1 MFKKFQ
7 LIKAILVCFIF
18 FNKTLFSQSIEITS
32 FNENPLE
39 VSPLLGATL
48 NVNFNYSS
56 EVGSTGNHM
65 YIGLEVLDA
74 NNNFVSTVDGITL
87 QNQQAG
93 AEIQKS
99 VNFFVG
105 SSNQLSANLPNGNY
119 YQVKAT
125 LYKSGGWTENAWAGH
140 WNTPALIL
148 QDTSNY
154 QFSNNPISKGADISW
169 MTEMEANG
177 FAWKDNNGVTKQ
189 LMPLLKEY
197 DLDAVRLRVWVNPD
211 VSSANGWCDI
221 DDLVAK
227 AELAKATGLEIMI
240 CIHYSDWW
248 ADPGQQT
255 KPAAWTSFSVSQLET
270 AVYNHTTDI
279 LTALSAKGITPKW
292 VQIGNETNDGML
304 WNTGKA
310 STGGFANYA
319 KFLNAGTNAVKTFN
333 NTIKTILHLA
343 NGNNN
348 GLFRWNIDG
357 LLNNGM
363 VFNRFDIV
371 GMSLY
376 PDENNWISMVNDTY
390 NNMLDI
396 KSRYNKEVMMVEV
409 GFASNRPA
417 ISHQFLTYMIEKTKL
432 ANGLGV
438 FYWEPIAHKNWK
450 SYSKGAWDEDGS
462 PSIAMDAFIDQST
475 LNIDEITSE
484 KNKSYQVFPNP
495 SSDVL
500 QIISLNE
507 VLKSIQIY
515 DINGRLILE
524 KNSENLSESLKIN
537 QLSKGMY
544 ILKINNEKSIK
555 FIKN

>member
-1 MFKKFQ
+1 MKKSCQILILLSLIFQ
-7 LIKAILVCFIF
+7 NTF
-18 FNKTLFSQSIEITS
+18 FSQSIEINS

-48 NVNFNYSS
+48 TVNFKYSS
-56 EVGSTGNHM
+56 EVGSTGNHI
-65 YIGLEVLDA
+65 YIGLEVLDE
-74 NNNFVSTVDGITL
+74 NKNYVSTVDEITL

-93 AEIQKS
+93 DGIQKS
-99 VNFFVG
+99 VNLFVG
-105 SSNQLSANLPNGNY
+105 SSNKLSANLPNGHY
-119 YQVKAT
+119 YQVKAI
-125 LYKSGGWTENAWAGH
+125 LYKTNWMANAWAGY

-154 QFSNNPISKGADISW
+154 QFSNNSISKGADISW

-177 FAWKDNNGVTKQ
+177 FTWKDNNGVTKQ
-189 LMPLLKEY
+189 LLPLLKEY

-221 DDLVAK
+221 DDLIAK
-227 AELAKATGLEIMI
+227 AELAKAAGLEVMI

-255 KPAAWTSFSVSQLET
+255 KPEAWTNFSVSQLET

-279 LTALSAKGITPKW
+279 LNALSAKGITPKW

-310 STGGFANYA
+310 STGGFVNYA

-363 VFNRFDIV
+363 VFNRFDII

-396 KSRYNKEVMMVEV
+396 KSRYNKSVMMVEV

-462 PSIAMDAFIDQST
+462 PSIAMDAFMNQST
-475 LNIDEITSE
+475 LNINEITSD
-484 KNKSYQVFPNP
+484 KNKSYQIFPNP
-495 SSDVL
+495 GSDVL

-507 VLKSIQIY
+507 VLKSIQIF
-515 DINGRLILE
+515 DINGRLIFQ
-524 KNSENLSESLKIN
+524 KNSRNFTESLKIY

>member
-1 MFKKFQ
+1 MILLSLIFQ
-7 LIKAILVCFIF
+7 NTF
-18 FNKTLFSQSIEITS
+18 FSQSIEINS

-48 NVNFNYSS
+48 TVNFKYSS
-56 EVGSTGNHM
+56 EVGSTGNHI
-65 YIGLEVLDA
+65 YIGLEVLDE
-74 NNNFVSTVDGITL
+74 NKNYVSTVDEITL

-93 AEIQKS
+93 DGIQKS
-99 VNFFVG
+99 VNLFVG
-105 SSNQLSANLPNGNY
+105 SSNKLSANLPNGHY
-119 YQVKAT
+119 YQVKAI
-125 LYKSGGWTENAWAGH
+125 LYKTNWMANAWAGY

-154 QFSNNPISKGADISW
+154 QFSNNSISKGADISW

-177 FAWKDNNGVTKQ
+177 FTWKDNNGVTKQ
-189 LMPLLKEY
+189 LLPLLKEY

-221 DDLVAK
+221 DDLIAK
-227 AELAKATGLEIMI
+227 AELAKAAGLEVMI

-255 KPAAWTSFSVSQLET
+255 KPEAWTNFSVSQLET

-279 LTALSAKGITPKW
+279 LNALSAKGITPKW

-310 STGGFANYA
+310 FTGGFVNYA

-363 VFNRFDIV
+363 VFNRFDII

-396 KSRYNKEVMMVEV
+396 KSRYNKSVMMVEV

-462 PSIAMDAFIDQST
+462 PSIAMDAFMNQST
-475 LNIDEITSE
+475 LNINEITSD
-484 KNKSYQVFPNP
+484 KNKSYQIFPNP
-495 SSDVL
+495 GSDVL

-507 VLKSIQIY
+507 VLKSIQIF
-515 DINGRLILE
+515 DINGRLIFQ
-524 KNSENLSESLKIN
+524 KNSRNFTESLKIY

>member
-1 MFKKFQ
+1 MKKSCQILILLSLIFQ
-7 LIKAILVCFIF
+7 NTF
-18 FNKTLFSQSIEITS
+18 FSQSIEINS

-48 NVNFNYSS
+48 TVNFKYSS
-56 EVGSTGNHM
+56 EVGSTGNHI
-65 YIGLEVLDA
+65 YIGLEVLDE
-74 NNNFVSTVDGITL
+74 NKNYVSTVDEITL

-93 AEIQKS
+93 DGIQKS
-99 VNFFVG
+99 VNLFVG
-105 SSNQLSANLPNGNY
+105 SSNKLSANLPNGHY
-119 YQVKAT
+119 YQVKAI
-125 LYKSGGWTENAWAGH
+125 LYKTNWMANAWAGY

-154 QFSNNPISKGADISW
+154 QFSNNSISKGADISW

-177 FAWKDNNGVTKQ
+177 FTWKDNNGVTKQ
-189 LMPLLKEY
+189 LLPLLKEY

-221 DDLVAK
+221 DDLIAK
-227 AELAKATGLEIMI
+227 AELAKAAGLEVMI

-255 KPAAWTSFSVSQLET
+255 KPEAWTNFSVSQLET

-279 LTALSAKGITPKW
+279 LNALSAKGITPKW

-310 STGGFANYA
+310 FTGGFVNYA

-363 VFNRFDIV
+363 VFNRFDII

-396 KSRYNKEVMMVEV
+396 KSRYNKSVMMVEV

-462 PSIAMDAFIDQST
+462 PSIAMDAFMNQST
-475 LNIDEITSE
+475 LNINEITSD
-484 KNKSYQVFPNP
+484 KNKSYQIFPNP
-495 SSDVL
+495 GSDVL

-507 VLKSIQIY
+507 VLKSIQIF
-515 DINGRLILE
+515 DINGRLIFQ
-524 KNSENLSESLKIN
+524 KNSRNFTESLKIY

>member
-1 MFKKFQ
+1 MILLSLIFQ
-7 LIKAILVCFIF
+7 NTF
-18 FNKTLFSQSIEITS
+18 FSQSIEINS

-48 NVNFNYSS
+48 TVNFKYSS
-56 EVGSTGNHM
+56 EVGSTGNHI
-65 YIGLEVLDA
+65 YIGLEVLDE
-74 NNNFVSTVDGITL
+74 NKNYVSTVDEITL

-93 AEIQKS
+93 DGIQKS
-99 VNFFVG
+99 VNLFVG
-105 SSNQLSANLPNGNY
+105 SSNKLSANLPNGHY
-119 YQVKAT
+119 YQVKAI
-125 LYKSGGWTENAWAGH
+125 LYKTNWMANAWAGY

-154 QFSNNPISKGADISW
+154 QFSNNSISKGADISW

-177 FAWKDNNGVTKQ
+177 FTWKDNNGVTKQ
-189 LMPLLKEY
+189 LLPLLKEY

-221 DDLVAK
+221 DDLIAK
-227 AELAKATGLEIMI
+227 AELAKAAGLEVMI

-255 KPAAWTSFSVSQLET
+255 KPEAWTNFSVSQLET

-279 LTALSAKGITPKW
+279 LNALSAKGITPKW

-310 STGGFANYA
+310 STGGFVNYA

-363 VFNRFDIV
+363 VFNRFDII

-396 KSRYNKEVMMVEV
+396 KSRYNKSVMMVEV

-462 PSIAMDAFIDQST
+462 PSIAMDAFMNQST
-475 LNIDEITSE
+475 LNINEITSD
-484 KNKSYQVFPNP
+484 KNKSYQIFPNP
-495 SSDVL
+495 GSDVL

-507 VLKSIQIY
+507 VLKSIQIF
-515 DINGRLILE
+515 DINGRLIFQ
-524 KNSENLSESLKIN
+524 KNSRNFTESLKIY

>member
-1 MFKKFQ
+1 MKK
-7 LIKAILVCFIF
+7 LKKILFILTVF
-18 FNKTLFSQSIEITS
+18 IPNFLCAQSIEITS

-48 NVNFNYSS
+48 TVNFNYSS
-56 EVGSTGNHM
+56 EVGSTENHI

-74 NNNFVSTVDGITL
+74 NNNYVSTVDGITL

-93 AEIQKS
+93 INIQKS
-99 VNFFVG
+99 VSFFVG
-105 SSNQLSANLPNGNY
+105 SSNQLSANLTIGHF
-119 YQVKAT
+119 YQVKAV
-125 LYKSGGWTENAWAGH
+125 LYKTNWTANAWAGY
-140 WNTPALIL
+140 WNTPALIV

-154 QFSNNPISKGADISW
+154 QFSNYPISKGADISW
-169 MTEMEANG
+169 MTEMQSNG
-177 FAWKDNNGVTKQ
+177 FSWKDNNGVSKQ

-211 VSSANGWCDI
+211 VSQANGWCDI

-227 AELAKATGLEIMI
+227 AELAKAAGLEVMI

-255 KPAAWTSFSVSQLET
+255 KPAAWINFSVSQLET

-333 NTIKTILHLA
+333 TNIKTILHLA
-343 NGNNN
+343 SGNEN

-363 VFNRFDIV
+363 VFNRFDII

-376 PDENNWISMVNDTY
+376 PDENNWISMVNNTY
-390 NNMLDI
+390 NNMLDM
-396 KSRYNKEVMMVEV
+396 KTRYTKDVMMVEV
-409 GFASNRPA
+409 GFSSTRPD
-417 ISHQFLTYMIEKTKL
+417 ISHQFITYMIEKTRL

-462 PSIAMDAFIDQST
+462 PSIAMDAFIDQTT
-475 LNIDEITSE
+475 LNIDEITSK
-484 KNKSYQVFPNP
+484 KNKLYQVFPNP
-495 SSDVL
+495 SSEIL
-500 QIISLNE
+500 QIQSLNE

-515 DINGRLILE
+515 DMNGRLIQEINSRKLE
-524 KNSENLSESLKIN
+524 ISFSISHLLKGVYF
-537 QLSKGMY
+537 LR
-544 ILKINNEKSIK
+544 INNEETIK